1 MNAISTVFPAPRYD
15 VTPDLLARAA
25 DFERHPQFYRA
36 MASFSLMAIR
46 LYQGPGVARFLVNE
60 TARTLIANLCIVFD
74 TLSEDDPSLS
84 LTVSRIQDACER
96 LGVASRGRVYAFL
109 KMMELGNYIQTQPG
123 ADRRTRR
130 LVPSPQF
137 VEHLDTI
144 VKAMLEGAD
153 IVLADPICAARYT
166 DPAVRRRF
174 IQAAGLDIL
183 AGFAPWNHY
192 EDMRP
197 FTARDG
203 GFHIISVILQQAGA
217 FDHDIAGGKHVSVSL
232 ADLAR
237 RHNLSRS
244 HLRQLLADAEAHG
257 LIILE
262 NPATYNI
269 VLTPRLIA
277 VYRAH
282 VALLLAYYA
291 EIMQERI

>member
-1 MNAISTVFPAPRYD
+1 MNSISEAFPEPRTD
-15 VTPDLLARAA
+15 VTPDLLVRAA

-36 MASFSLMAIR
+36 MACFSLMAIR
-46 LYQGPGVARFLVNE
+46 LYQGPGIARFLVNE

-74 TLSEDDPSLS
+74 TLSQDDPSMN
-84 LTVSRIQDACER
+84 LTISRIQDACER

-109 KMMELGNYIQTQPG
+109 KMMELGNYLQTKQG
-123 ADRRTRR
+123 ADRRRGR
-130 LVPSPQF
+130 LVPSPKF
-137 VEHLDTI
+137 VDHLDTI

-153 IVLADPICAARYT
+153 IVLAKPICVARYA
-166 DPAVRRRF
+166 DPTVRRRF

-192 EDMRP
+192 DDMRP
-197 FTARDG
+197 FTAHDG

-217 FDHDIAGGKHVSVSL
+217 FDHDISGGKHVSVSL

-244 HLRQLLADAEAHG
+244 HLRQLLAEAERHG
-257 LIILE
+257 LIIIE
-262 NPATYNI
+262 NRASYNI

-291 EIMQERI
+291 EIMQDRI